1 MTTRISHLAR
11 TFSTRRLKTIAL
23 VAALSAVT
31 ATAAFAQAAISEP
44 AAYQALYP
52 YRDVLNN
59 GAPTPAAALVLLP
72 PAVLQAL
79 QAQESGIGIVHVPRR
94 SAHRA
99 RR

>member
-1 MTTRISHLAR
+1 MTIRISHVAR
-11 TFSTRRLKTIAL
+11 SFSTTTFRTIAL
-23 VAALSAVT
+23 AVALSAIA
-31 ATAAFAQAAISEP
+31 ATAASAQAAISEP

-59 GAPTPAAALVLLP
+59 GAPTPAAKLVLLP

-79 QAQESGIGIVHVPRR
+79 QAQESGIGVVHVPRR

>member
-1 MTTRISHLAR
+1 MATRISHLAR
-11 TFSTRRLKTIAL
+11 TFRTRTLKTIAL

-31 ATAAFAQAAISEP
+31 ATAASAQAAISEP

-59 GAPTPAAALVLLP
+59 GAPTPAAKLVLEP

-79 QAQESGIGIVHVPRR
+79 QAQESGIGIAQMPHHR
-94 SAHRA
+94 SYRA

>member
-11 TFSTRRLKTIAL
+11 TSRTRTFKPIAL
-23 VAALSAVT
+23 AAALSAV
-31 ATAAFAQAAISEP
+31 AVTAASAQAAISEP

-59 GAPTPAAALVLLP
+59 GAPTPAARLVLEP

-79 QAQESGIGIVHVPRR
+79 QAQESGIGVVQVPHR